1 MQKSLIWK
9 FAKLLEGVGLVV
21 VLVGVLISINLG
33 FDDQGLASMAQEFQ
47 GLMVGGAIFIAG
59 YLLERWAGTR

>member
-1 MQKSLIWK
+1 MEKSLIWK
-9 FAKLLEGVGLVV
+9 LAKLLEGIGLVV

-33 FDDQGLASMAQEFQ
+33 FEEEGLASMAQEFQ
-47 GLMVGGAIFIAG
+47 GLMVGGGIFLAG